1 MYYKCTY
8 RATYVIRYDSY
19 LYIILIAFLF
29 KPPLDTLYDMLK
41 SFLTEFLGSSQNLK
55 HFPSLKVLQHI
66 LNGIK
71 PKIRVGMKLVIGV
84 GAQFGGGK
92 K

>member
-8 RATYVIRYDSY
+8 WATY

-55 HFPSLKVLQHI
+55 HLPSLKVLQHI

>member
-1 MYYKCTY
+1 MYLLGY
-8 RATYVIRYDSY
+8 I
-19 LYIILIAFLF
+19 YIILIAFL
-29 KPPLDTLYDMLK
+29 KPPLDTLYDMLIC
-41 SFLTEFLGSSQNLK
+41 FLTEFLGSSQNLK